1 MWPLGFIR
9 YGLAMLICA
18 CGFLAVGQIDGMV
31 LVEGDAYKPFIKGQ
45 TEQISVNSFWMDDK
59 AVTNADY
66 LKFTEANPQWSQNQA
81 KRIFADE
88 NYLSHWS
95 SDNTFQNHEK
105 APVVNVSWF
114 AAQAYC
120 EWAGK
125 RLPKLH
131 EWEFAAMALPVETS
145 SYNSTQQIIADWYAS
160 RMQNRLEVGSVY
172 QNTYGVWDMHGL
184 IWEWVYDFNSI
195 VMNDDGRNQEEIAE
209 GLFCGSASLNAND
222 ATDYASFVRFA
233 FRTSL
238 KGNYSLRKLGFRCV
252 KNAD

>member
-1 MWPLGFIR
+1 M
-9 YGLAMLICA
+9 
-18 CGFLAVGQIDGMV
+18 
-31 LVEGDAYKPFIKGQ
+31 PFIKGQ
-45 TEQISVNSFWMDDK
+45 TDQVSVNSFWIDTK

-66 LKFTEANPQWSQNQA
+66 LQFVEANPQWSKSQV

-88 NYLSHWS
+88 NYLSHW
-95 SDNTFQNHEK
+95 NLEQEGTGRFAEL

-120 EWAGK
+120 EWQGK
-125 RLPKLH
+125 RLPELH
-131 EWEFAAMALPVETS
+131 EWEFAAKALPVENQYYDS
-145 SYNSTQQIIADWYAS
+145 LQRIISDWYS
-160 RMQNRLEVGSVY
+160 NRLRNNFEVGSLY

-195 VMNDDGRNQEEIAE
+195 TMNDDGRNQEEIPE

-238 KGNYSLRKLGFRCV
+238 KGNYSLRRLGFRCA
-252 KNAD
+252 KTAD